1 MMSFWAREALLPEG
15 WARDVLIEADAAGTI
30 TALRPG
36 APAGGARRLGLV
48 VPGMPNLHSHSFQRA
63 MAGRAERRSAGA
75 PGEPGA
81 TRDTFWTWRAAMYAV
96 VARMNPDRAEA
107 VAAQMQ
113 MECLE
118 RGYTHLCEFHY
129 LHHGPDGTPYAVRE
143 EMGLRQIAAA
153 GRTGIGLTLL
163 PSLYRHGGIFGADPV
178 PGQRP
183 FLNAL
188 DPYLAMMA
196 DLRRHTGP
204 LVALGFAPHSLRAV
218 TPDML
223 AAIAAEPGLP
233 IHMHLAE
240 QRREVAECEAAT
252 GLRPA
257 AWMLANGFAGPRWV
271 FIHSTHLDDAEVAGL
286 AKSGAVAGLC
296 PQTEASLGDGIFRL
310 PEWRGRLG
318 IGSDSQVCLDPAQEL
333 RQLETSQRLKLEARA
348 VATSEASP
356 HPARKLFDAALAGG
370 AQASGAAIGGLA
382 PGLRCDWVELD
393 TTNPDLLGLEGDA
406 ALDAWVFG
414 PGRGVVKSVAVAG
427 RVLVEA
433 GQHIHA
439 RTIREG
445 YIKAMGEI
453 WA

>member
-1 MMSFWAREALLPEG
+1 MVVFWAKQALLPSG
-15 WARDVLIEADAAGTI
+15 WASDVLIEADAAGSI
-30 TALRPG
+30 TALQPG
-36 APAGGARRLGLV
+36 APPGAARRLGLV
-48 VPGMPNLHSHSFQRA
+48 LPGMPNLHSHSFQRA
-63 MAGRAERRSAGA
+63 MAGRAERRSATA
-75 PGEPGA
+75 
-81 TRDTFWTWRAAMYAV
+81 DNFWTWREAMYAV

-129 LHHGPDGTPYAVRE
+129 LHHSADGTPYATRE
-143 EMGLRQIAAA
+143 EMGLRQIAASA
-153 GRTGIGLTLL
+153 RTGIGLTLL
-163 PSLYRHGGIFGADPV
+163 PSLYRHGGIFAADPL

-183 FLNAL
+183 FLHDL
-188 DPYLAMMA
+188 DTYMAMMA
-196 DLRRHTGP
+196 DLRRHTSP
-204 LVALGFAPHSLRAV
+204 LLALGFAPHSLRAV
-218 TPDML
+218 TPEML
-223 AAIAAEPGLP
+223 AAIAAEPALP

-240 QRREVAECEAAT
+240 QQREVAECQSVT

-257 AWMLANGFAGPRWV
+257 AWMLAHGFACPRWV

-286 AKSGAVAGLC
+286 AASGAVAGLC

-310 PEWRGRLG
+310 PQWQGRLG

-356 HPARKLFDAALAGG
+356 HPARQLFDAALAGG
-370 AQASGAAIGGLA
+370 AQAAGAAIGGLA

-393 TTNPDLLGLEGDA
+393 TTNPDLLGLAGDA
-406 ALDAWVFG
+406 ALDGWVFG

-427 RVLVEA
+427 QVLVES

-439 RTIREG
+439 RQIREE
-445 YIKAMGEI
+445 YIKAMREI

>member
-1 MMSFWAREALLPEG
+1 MVSFWARNALLPLG
-15 WARDVLIEADAAGTI
+15 WARDVLLEADETGQI
-30 TALRPG
+30 TAVRPG
-36 APAGGARRLGLV
+36 ADPGAARRLGLI

-63 MAGRAERRSAGA
+63 MAGRAERRSA
-75 PGEPGA
+75 
-81 TRDTFWTWRAAMYAV
+81 TRDSFWTWREAMYAV

-129 LHHGPDGTPYAVRE
+129 LHHAADGTPYAARE

-153 GRTGIGLTLL
+153 AGTGMGLTLL

-183 FLNAL
+183 FLNDL
-188 DPYLAMMA
+188 DVYMSMMA
-196 DLRRHTGP
+196 DLGRHTGP
-204 LVALGFAPHSLRAV
+204 QVALGFAPHSLRAV
-218 TPDML
+218 TPEML
-223 AAIAAEPGLP
+223 RAIAAMPDRP

-240 QRREVAECEAAT
+240 QQREVAECVQAT
-252 GLRPA
+252 ALRPA

-271 FIHSTHLDDAEVAGL
+271 FIHSTHLDDAEVVGL
-286 AKSGAVAGLC
+286 AASGAVAGLC

-310 PEWRGRLG
+310 PVWQGALG
-318 IGSDSQVCLDPAQEL
+318 IGSDSQVCLDPAAEL

-348 VATSEASP
+348 VATSDTSP

-370 AQASGAAIGGLA
+370 AQASGAAIGALA

-414 PGRGVVKSVAVAG
+414 PGRCVVKTVAVAG

-439 RTIREG
+439 RPIREG
-445 YIKAMGEI
+445 YIKAMKEI

>member
-1 MMSFWAREALLPEG
+1 MVSFWARQALLPAG
-15 WARDVLIEADAAGTI
+15 WAEAVLIEADASGRI
-30 TALRPG
+30 TAVRPG
-36 APAGGARRLGLV
+36 APPGTARRLGLV
-48 VPGMPNLHSHSFQRA
+48 IPGMPNLHSHSFQRA
-63 MAGRAERRSAGA
+63 MAGRAERRSA
-75 PGEPGA
+75 
-81 TRDTFWTWRAAMYAV
+81 TRDSFWTWREAMYAV

-129 LHHGPDGTPYAVRE
+129 LHHGPDGTPYAMRE
-143 EMGLRQIAAA
+143 EMGLRQIAAGA
-153 GRTGIGLTLL
+153 RTGIGLTLL
-163 PSLYRHGGIFGADPV
+163 PSLYRHGGIFGAEPAA
-178 PGQRP
+178 GQRP
-183 FLNAL
+183 FLNEL
-188 DPYLAMMA
+188 DGYMAMVA

-204 LVALGFAPHSLRAV
+204 MLALGFAPHSLRAV

-223 AAIAAEPGLP
+223 RAIAAEPGLP

-257 AWMLANGFAGPRWV
+257 AWMLANGFSGPRWV
-271 FIHSTHLDDAEVAGL
+271 FIHATHLDDAEVAGL
-286 AKSGAVAGLC
+286 AASGAVAGLC

-310 PEWRGRLG
+310 PEWQGAVG
-318 IGSDSQVCLDPAQEL
+318 IGSDSQVCLDPAEEL

-348 VATSEASP
+348 VATTEASP
-356 HPARKLFDAALAGG
+356 HPARKLLDAALAGG
-370 AQASGAAIGGLA
+370 ARASGAAIGGLA

-393 TTNPDLLGLEGDA
+393 TTHPDLLGLAGDA

-414 PGRGVVKSVAVAG
+414 PGRGVVKTVAVAA
-427 RVLVEA
+427 RIQVES
-433 GQHIHA
+433 GQHIQA
-439 RTIREG
+439 RAIREG

>member
-1 MMSFWAREALLPEG
+1 MVSFWAREALLPDG
-15 WARDVLIEADAAGTI
+15 WAHDVQIEADAAGTI
-30 TALRPG
+30 TRVQPGEAPG
-36 APAGGARRLGLV
+36 AARRLGLV
-48 VPGMPNLHSHSFQRA
+48 LPGMPNLHSHSFQRA
-63 MAGRAERRSAGA
+63 MAGRAERRSAA
-75 PGEPGA
+75 H
-81 TRDTFWTWRAAMYAV
+81 DSFWTWRHAMYAV

-129 LHHGPDGTPYAVRE
+129 LHHAPDGTPYTTRE
-143 EMGLRQIAAA
+143 EMGLRQIAASA
-153 GRTGIGLTLL
+153 RTGMGLTLL

-183 FLNAL
+183 FLNDL
-188 DPYLAMMA
+188 DVYMAMMA
-196 DLRRHTGP
+196 DLRLHTGP
-204 LVALGFAPHSLRAV
+204 LVALGYAPHSLRAV

-223 AAIAAEPGLP
+223 VAIAAQPDLP

-257 AWMLANGFAGPRWV
+257 AWMLEQGFAGPRWV
-271 FIHSTHLDDAEVAGL
+271 FIHSTHLDDTEVAGL
-286 AKSGAVAGLC
+286 ADSGAVAGLC

-310 PEWRGRLG
+310 PEWRGALG
-318 IGSDSQVCLDPAQEL
+318 IGSDSQVCLDPAAEL

-356 HPARKLFDAALAGG
+356 HPGRKLFDAALAGG
-370 AQASGAAIGGLA
+370 ARASGAAIGGLA

-393 TTNPDLLGLEGDA
+393 SSNPDLLGLSGDP
-406 ALDAWVFG
+406 ALDGWIFG

-427 RVLVEA
+427 RVLVES

-439 RTIREG
+439 RAIREG

>member
-1 MMSFWAREALLPEG
+1 MVSFWARQALLPAG
-15 WARDVLIEADAAGTI
+15 WAADVLIEADAAGTI
-30 TALRPG
+30 TAVRPG
-36 APAGGARRLGLV
+36 AAPGTARRLGLV

-63 MAGRAERRSAGA
+63 MAGRAERRSA
-75 PGEPGA
+75 
-81 TRDTFWTWRAAMYAV
+81 TKDSFWTWREAMYAV

-129 LHHGPDGTPYAVRE
+129 LHHGPDGTPYAARE

-153 GRTGIGLTLL
+153 ARTGMGLTLL

-183 FLNAL
+183 FLHDL
-188 DPYLAMMA
+188 DVYMTMMA
-196 DLRRHTGP
+196 DLGRHTGP
-204 LVALGFAPHSLRAV
+204 LVSLGFAPHSLRAV
-218 TPDML
+218 TPEML
-223 AAIAAEPGLP
+223 AAIAAVPGLP
-233 IHMHLAE
+233 IHIHLAE
-240 QRREVAECEAAT
+240 QQREVAECQAAT
-252 GLRPA
+252 GQSPA
-257 AWMLANGFAGPRWV
+257 AWMLANGFSGPRWV
-271 FIHSTHLDDAEVAGL
+271 FIHATHLDDAEVAGL
-286 AKSGAVAGLC
+286 ASSGAVAGLC

-370 AQASGAAIGGLA
+370 TQASGAAIGGLA
-382 PGLRCDWVELD
+382 TGLRCDWVELD
-393 TTNPDLLGLEGDA
+393 TTNADLLGLEGDA

-433 GQHIHA
+433 GQHIQA
-439 RTIREG
+439 RGIREG
-445 YIKAMGEI
+445 YIKAMREI